1 MKAHKVLPER
11 APLDMPRHRV
21 NERGQAL
28 RQNSVSFFYS
38 LSTVFSR
45 LFILLVTVGLS
56 SYGIIEMHG
65 VLSTNSITS
74 LQWVF
79 LFLFSLNFIW
89 ISFAFSQALL
99 GFLINLKPRL
109 IKKAETDPAFKTAIL
124 FPVYKEEPGRIVAA
138 IKAMREDLLKQAPGK
153 YAFFIIRFF

>member
-21 NERGQAL
+21 NEPGQAL
-28 RQNSVSFFYS
+28 RQHSIPFFTSF
-38 LSTVFSR
+38 STVLSR

-56 SYGIIEMHG
+56 VYGIREMHG

-79 LFLFSLNFIW
+79 LCLFSLNFIW

-99 GFLINLKPRL
+99 GFLINLKPRI
-109 IKKAETDPAFKTAIL
+109 IKKAETEPNFTTAIL

-138 IKAMREDLLKQAPGK
+138 IKA
-153 YAFFIIRFF
+153 IR